1 MKGLLKSAKWELRQG
16 GSPAIF
22 LLGGL
27 IAICG
32 MPVVALLESQAMFR
46 VWCGMGIQV
55 IFVMNCAASF
65 IGWSTG
71 PARVLER
78 TAGRPAW
85 QSLGGKV
92 LAWGVLLAVGE
103 GMRPG
108 LTALYVERSRVM
120 LAFAEENGL
129 DVFSPDKAAPWLG
142 WDAFGLSLL
151 LGLTV
156 CLWVAA
162 FSALMAG
169 GAPVSRTRPMEIGTT
184 AALAGVALAAF
195 WFDQAEKGRIL
206 PVIPCCAG
214 ISVLCFLLTCLL
226 LEKRSN

>member
-1 MKGLLKSAKWELRQG
+1 M
-16 GSPAIF
+16 
-22 LLGGL
+22 
-27 IAICG
+27 
-32 MPVVALLESQAMFR
+32 
-46 VWCGMGIQV
+46 
-55 IFVMNCAASF
+55 
-65 IGWSTG
+65 
-71 PARVLER
+71 
-78 TAGRPAW
+78 
-85 QSLGGKV
+85 

-103 GMRPG
+103 GMRQG

-129 DVFSPDKAAPWLG
+129 DVVSPDQAAPWLG

-184 AALAGVALAAF
+184 AALAAF